1 MSKVAKSNLFSRS
14 RGARV
19 IELIIGSEV
28 IEQPRLLF
36 ADFSVRGEGGTVD
49 VIAIKYWRSRVC
61 WMSAGSLV
69 NHIQALNH
77 CVNQEKRAFRTI
89 TFALK
94 ACRHVEK
101 MMWLSLLMSPPRP
114 AE

>member
-1 MSKVAKSNLFSRS
+1 MQ
-14 RGARV
+14 
-19 IELIIGSEV
+19 
-28 IEQPRLLF
+28 QPRLLC
-36 ADFSVRGEGGTVD
+36 ADFSVRGKGRTVD
-49 VIAIKYWRSRVC
+49 VITIKYWKSRVC

-69 NHIQALNH
+69 NRIQALNH
-77 CVNQEKRAFRTI
+77 CENQEKRDFRTI

-101 MMWLSLLMSPPRP
+101 MMWLSLLMSPQRP